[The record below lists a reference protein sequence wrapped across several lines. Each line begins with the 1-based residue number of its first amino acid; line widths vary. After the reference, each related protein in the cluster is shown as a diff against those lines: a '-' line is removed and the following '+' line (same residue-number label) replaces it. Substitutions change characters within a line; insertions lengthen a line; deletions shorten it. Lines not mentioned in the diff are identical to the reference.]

1 MTVTAPLSASHWR
14 IQCLWHLPF
23 LVLSKDLLE
32 VVTLLTVLR
41 QHRMQLNAQL
51 SSEPLLQV
59 TVSQTPD
66 ELKAL

>member
-1 MTVTAPLSASHWR
+1 
-14 IQCLWHLPF
+14 
-23 LVLSKDLLE
+23 